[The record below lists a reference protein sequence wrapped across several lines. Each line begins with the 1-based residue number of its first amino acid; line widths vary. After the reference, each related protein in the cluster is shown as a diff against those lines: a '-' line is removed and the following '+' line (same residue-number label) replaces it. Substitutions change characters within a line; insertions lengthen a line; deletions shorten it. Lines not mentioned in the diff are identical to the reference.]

1 MPSIN
6 KFQPRPK
13 PVHHNSSHLTD
24 QVAQRFSLH
33 RVKFATDLG
42 KLPVIGYITIFCW
55 ASPKVAS
62 CGETVTMKRFRSSP
76 AGLPQYDMPSFNY
89 VFPLKHYHLGANP
102 TFWHKAIS
110 GYSQNPEPPRII
122 ELDLLSFL
130 SEVGADHVRFQ
141 MAWTERGTNM
151 SFGSKLCCIEFL
163 SCYDFWF
170 WRVEILNCCIGLKC
184 MMNF

>member
-1 MPSIN
+1 MPSVN
-6 KFQPRPK
+6 KSQPRPK

-42 KLPVIGYITIFCW
+42 KLPIIGYITIFCW

-76 AGLPQYDMPSFNY
+76 AGVPRYDMPSFKT
-89 VFPLKHYHLGANP
+89 LSLGGKSNILTQSHIWLFSKPWTPPPHHRAWSYELLIRGGSGP
-102 TFWHKAIS
+102 CEIS
-110 GYSQNPEPPRII
+110 NGVKDVRILVLDQNCVALNSWVVVI
-122 ELDLLSFL
+122 
-130 SEVGADHVRFQ
+130 
-141 MAWTERGTNM
+141 
-151 SFGSKLCCIEFL
+151 
-163 SCYDFWF
+163 FWF

-184 MMNF
+184 IMNF